1 MQKKYLL
8 FLILILAVLILPVF
22 RVCAQKD
29 GSSDEQP
36 ADPQVVTDQLAET
49 APATDESQ
57 VFKAKVIKILDEKQ
71 LQQRD
76 GTMFTQQNLLV
87 KGLQAEW
94 KDKEIEIDG
103 ISDIQVIS
111 AATYK
116 VGDNL
121 LIQRTQDE
129 YGNNFFNIQDFD
141 REGYLMWLALI
152 FCAIIFIVGRK
163 KGFRALLSLVI
174 SFYIILKVILEPI
187 LNGGNP
193 LWWGLVGSFLIL
205 LVIIYLTEGW
215 NKKSHIAI
223 FSVFCSLSVTLF
235 LSWLFTNLT
244 HLHGLVNEE
253 AMFLIGL
260 TKSPIDFQ
268 GLLLASILIGAVGVL
283 DDVIVGQIEA
293 VIQIK
298 EANPSLSNA
307 QVYKSAYKVGN
318 THLGAIVN
326 TLFLTYAG
334 ASLPLL
340 LLFAIHQEPFVS
352 TSQILNNELIATE
365 IVRTLVGSIGIALSM
380 PIATF
385 FAAYFLKIKK

>member
-1 MQKKYLL
+1 M
-8 FLILILAVLILPVF
+8 FLPLLAVK
-22 RVCAQKD
+22 AQD
-29 GSSDEQP
+29 DMMPLAEEPAQP
-36 ADPQVVTDQLAET
+36 AQTE
-49 APATDESQ
+49 

-71 LQQRD
+71 LTQED
-76 GTMFTQQNLLV
+76 GSVNIQQNLLV
-87 KGLQAEW
+87 KGLQGEW
-94 KDKEIEIDG
+94 KNKEIEIDG

-111 AATYK
+111 ASSYN
-116 VGDNL
+116 VGDKL
-121 LIQRTQDE
+121 WIQRTQDE
-129 YGNNFFNIQDFD
+129 NGNDFFNIQDFD
-141 REGYLMWLALI
+141 REGYLIWLAII
-152 FCAIIFIVGRK
+152 FCAVIFIIGRK

-174 SFYIILKVILEPI
+174 SFYIILKVVLEPI

-193 LWWGLVGSFLIL
+193 LLWGLIGSFLIL

-223 FSVFCSLSVTLF
+223 FSVFCSLLVTLL
-235 LSWLFTNLT
+235 LSWLFTDLT
-244 HLHGLVNEE
+244 RLHGLVNEE

-260 TKSPIDFQ
+260 TKTPIDFQ

-298 EANPSLSNA
+298 EANPNLPNK
-307 QVYKSAYKVGN
+307 QVYISAYKVGN

-340 LLFAIHQEPFVS
+340 LLFAIHQEPFIS
-352 TSQILNNELIATE
+352 MSQIFNNELIATE
-365 IVRTLVGSIGIALSM
+365 VVRTLVGSIGIALSM

-385 FAAYFLKIKK
+385 FAAYFIKIRDNSLK